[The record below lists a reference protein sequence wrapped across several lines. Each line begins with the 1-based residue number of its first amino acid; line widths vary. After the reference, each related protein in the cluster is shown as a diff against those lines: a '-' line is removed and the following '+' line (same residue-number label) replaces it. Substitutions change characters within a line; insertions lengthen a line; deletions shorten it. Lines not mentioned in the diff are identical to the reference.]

1 MDKTEMAEYSSAYN
15 FDALH
20 FLMALR
26 VATART
32 RDAAARNYAV
42 RDPERPGKALLP
54 QSAMSSSTIRERA
67 A

>member
-1 MDKTEMAEYSSAYN
+1 MNVKIDWIWVSADFDKLR
-15 FDALH
+15 FH
-20 FLMALR
+20 ICKR

-32 RDAAARNYAV
+32 REAAARNCAV
-42 RDPERPGKALLP
+42 GDTEVPHKALLP

>member
-1 MDKTEMAEYSSAYN
+1 MIKGESAGDSN
-15 FDALH
+15 VMHSVTLH
-20 FLMALR
+20 FYTHYR